1 MRQFAVLFRRGFGEN
16 VRFAFNAIREHKLR
30 SGLTILGIV
39 VGVTTVI
46 AMVAIVTGF
55 NNNVI
60 GNLQAF
66 GATRVEIQKY
76 EQRFGP
82 GGPLGDEERRR
93 RNLTP
98 DDVQALRDG
107 VPQAAAVSG
116 LGGYFDAEI
125 HVKNG
130 NLEANSPYVLG
141 ADEQYPTATAYTV
154 GTGRFLTRDEVEH
167 NALVTILGAD
177 VRDAIFP
184 GEDPIG
190 KDVTI
195 NGLRYRVIGVL
206 DRKGEQFGYSPDN
219 KVVIPYGAFKH
230 QFSLQAL
237 RDGVNISLVPK
248 RPELIDEMIEKASAV
263 LRAKRKVPYDKPNDF
278 AIITPDQ
285 LIGQFRALTGG
296 VTIAMIAVALVS
308 LVVGGVGVMN
318 IMLVSVTQRTR
329 EIGVRKAVRR
339 LPARHRLAVPDG
351 GGHAVLLRRRPRRA
365 PRRGN
370 LCRCPRPSHLAAGG
384 RPPLVRPRRP
394 GRLDERRHL
403 LRPLPRRQSLP
414 TRPHRIPPIRVAVRR
429 RDGAQDAALP
439 SRARRSSASRLDSKC
454 PSRKRTSSRRD
465 SRRSCATEASRGRR
479 RCRTARAAV
488 PP

>member
-1 MRQFAVLFRRGFGEN
+1 MRQFAILFRRGFGEN

-76 EQRFGP
+76 EPRFGP
-82 GGPLGDEERRR
+82 GGPLSDEEKHR

-98 DDVQALRDG
+98 DDVLALREG
-107 VPQAAAVSG
+107 VPQAIAVSG
-116 LGGYFDAEI
+116 LGGFFDAEI

-130 NLEANSPYVLG
+130 SLEANNPYVLG
-141 ADEQYPTATAYTV
+141 ADDHYPTATAYTV
-154 GTGRFLTRDEVEH
+154 GMGRFLTREEVDH
-167 NALVTILGAD
+167 SALVTVIGAD
-177 VRDAIFP
+177 VRDAIFA
-184 GEDPIG
+184 EQDPVGREI
-190 KDVTI
+190 TI

-219 KVVIPYGAFKH
+219 KVVIPYSAFKH
-230 QFSLQAL
+230 QFALQAM
-237 RDGVNISLVPK
+237 RDGVNISLVP
-248 RPELIDEMIEKASAV
+248 RTPEEMDLMIERATAV
-263 LRAKRKVPYDKPNDF
+263 LRAKRKVPFDKPNDF
-278 AIITPDQ
+278 AIRTPDQ

-329 EIGVRKAVRR
+329 EIGVRKAVGAYRR
-339 LPARHRLAVPDG
+339 DIVWQFLTEAVTLSTFG
-351 GGHAVLLRRRPRRA
+351 GIIGI
-365 PRRGN
+365 
-370 LCRCPRPSHLAAGG
+370 SQ
-384 RPPLVRPRRP
+384 LVRA
-394 GRLDERRHL
+394 
-403 LRPLPRRQSLP
+403 LPISLP
-414 TRPHRIPPIRVAVRR
+414 TAVPVWSVLV
-429 RDGAQDAALP
+429 GLVVSMSVGIFFGLYPAVK
-439 SRARRSSASRLDSKC
+439 ASRLDPIESL
-454 PSRKRTSSRRD
+454 RY
-465 SRRSCATEASRGRR
+465 E
-479 RCRTARAAV
+479 
-488 PP
+488 